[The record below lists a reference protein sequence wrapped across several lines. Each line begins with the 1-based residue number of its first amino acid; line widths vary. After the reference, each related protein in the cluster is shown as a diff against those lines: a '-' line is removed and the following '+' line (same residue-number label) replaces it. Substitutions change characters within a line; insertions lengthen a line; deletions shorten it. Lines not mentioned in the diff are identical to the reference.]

1 MKKLITIAIVA
12 TLAIVAEAASVSWSV
27 DEVYKADGSGAVASG
42 YAVYFL
48 TSADYA
54 YASAVSD
61 IGNSDFSF
69 LSNVK
74 EGSEGKVVYTESDGY
89 AENAAVAGYATSL
102 DTTAYLVI
110 FDSGNIADASYVYIT
125 SASENQALSINALGG
140 SSPISFG
147 TLDGTASASNWTA
160 TAVPEPTTGLLMLL
174 GMAGLALR
182 RRRA

>member
-1 MKKLITIAIVA
+1 MVA
-12 TLAIVAEAASVSWSV
+12 TLAVVAEAASVSWSV
-27 DEVYKADGSGAVASG
+27 EEVYKSDGSGAVASG

-54 YASAVSD
+54 YASAVAD
-61 IGNSDFSF
+61 IGNYDYAF

-74 EGSEGKVVYTESDGY
+74 EGSAGKVVYTESDGY

-110 FDSGNIADASYVYIT
+110 FDASNVADASLVYIT

-147 TLDGTASASNWTA
+147 TLDGTASASNWASTA
-160 TAVPEPTTGLLMLL
+160 APEPTSGLLLLL
-174 GMAGLALR
+174 GMAGLALKR
-182 RRRA
+182 KRA